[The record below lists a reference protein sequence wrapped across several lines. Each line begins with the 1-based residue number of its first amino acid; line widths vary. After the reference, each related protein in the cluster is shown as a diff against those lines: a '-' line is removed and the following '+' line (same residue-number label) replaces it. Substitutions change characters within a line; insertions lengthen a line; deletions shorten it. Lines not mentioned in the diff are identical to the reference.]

1 VSFDDPIDL
10 SKRIESSE
18 GLKVQQKMDWLGTSY
33 RAFVQ
38 NYNELKV
45 LLQKFNNPNVA
56 LELWTVTN
64 RPQLDAFQQE
74 VLRRLQ
80 NYLAS
85 AKSLV
90 QHARKLADEM
100 LGNTE
105 SHKQYD
111 ALLKVGFTDSPL
123 VQFVEDLRD
132 YALHNQ
138 LPVTSAVLHWEKDKE
153 LDNSIVLELGD
164 MKKWNRWSLRA
175 KEFMKSV
182 GDKANLEAVVSEY
195 SSKVIEL
202 HGWLSK
208 KVAEAKA
215 VPLSEL
221 DELQERLRNTGV

>member
-1 VSFDDPIDL
+1 
-10 SKRIESSE
+10 
-18 GLKVQQKMDWLGTSY
+18 MDWLGTSY

-45 LLQKFNNPNVA
+45 LLQKFNN
-56 LELWTVTN
+56 
-64 RPQLDAFQQE
+64 
-74 VLRRLQ
+74 
-80 NYLAS
+80 
-85 AKSLV
+85 
-90 QHARKLADEM
+90 
-100 LGNTE
+100 
-105 SHKQYD
+105 
-111 ALLKVGFTDSPL
+111 
-123 VQFVEDLRD
+123 
-132 YALHNQ
+132 
-138 LPVTSAVLHWEKDKE
+138 
-153 LDNSIVLELGD
+153 SIMRELGD
-164 MKKWNRWSLRA
+164 MEKWNRWSLRA

>member
-1 VSFDDPIDL
+1 
-10 SKRIESSE
+10 
-18 GLKVQQKMDWLGTSY
+18 MDWLGTSY

-85 AKSLV
+85 AKPLV

-111 ALLKVGFTDSPL
+111 ALLKLGFTNPP
-123 VQFVEDLRD
+123 FVHFADALRD
-132 YALHNQ
+132 Y
-138 LPVTSAVLHWEKDKE
+138 P
-153 LDNSIVLELGD
+153 
-164 MKKWNRWSLRA
+164 
-175 KEFMKSV
+175 
-182 GDKANLEAVVSEY
+182 
-195 SSKVIEL
+195 
-202 HGWLSK
+202 
-208 KVAEAKA
+208 
-215 VPLSEL
+215 
-221 DELQERLRNTGV
+221 